1 VLSRRLKRSRLR
13 EEEADPLSGVANL
26 LDIMMVFACGLM
38 IALVLSWNLQ
48 NIIFTRLDPQEKRH
62 LLQSIQ
68 KIIDVEQGKE
78 LEEIPQ
84 IEKGGGSGYQEMGT
98 VYRDA
103 KTGKLIM
110 IETGAGEREATGK
123 KY

>member
-1 VLSRRLKRSRLR
+1 MLSRRLKQSRLR
-13 EEEADPLSGVANL
+13 ENETDPLSGVANL
-26 LDIMMVFACGLM
+26 LDIMLVFACGLM
-38 IALVLSWNLQ
+38 VALVLSWNLQ
-48 NIIFTRLDPQEKRH
+48 SIIFTKMSLQQKQM

-68 KIIDVEQGKE
+68 KIINVEQGKE
-78 LEEIPQ
+78 LKEIPQ

-110 IETGAGEREATGK
+110 IETCTEGQ
-123 KY
+123 